1 MNRKANWFLNITLKM
16 QGRDVLKV
24 FATKKK
30 KKKMNNC
37 D

>member
-1 MNRKANWFLNITLKM
+1 MNRKDNWFLNVTLKM

-30 KKKMNNC
+30 EKKE
-37 D
+37 

>member
-1 MNRKANWFLNITLKM
+1 MHRKANWFLNVTLKM

-30 KKKMNNC
+30 EKKE
-37 D
+37 

>member
-1 MNRKANWFLNITLKM
+1 MNRKANWFLNVTLKM

-30 KKKMNNC
+30 EKNE
-37 D
+37 